1 MDLMEPDIKI
11 LRVFRTL
18 REGRTGKEW
27 QYIKAGD
34 SYNRMMT
41 TSDPLEAEQ
50 FQNQTP
56 EKIAKRF
63 TSLEESNKTNG
74 DIELVEIKIVTEVS
88 QINLNDGEILEER
101 RKIALQKLNQ
111 ADIEALGLH
120 KLASYNKLKFHG
132 DS

>member
-1 MDLMEPDIKI
+1 MEPDIKI